1 MLLKAKRIDNLERK
15 VNEYKNKAVVGYLK
29 SKGYDCNETRKS
41 MIKVNRVLKSKYQKV
56 IIESENE
63 RLSRLGAYYTWE
75 AYVKVKII
83 DTITGNEV

>member
-1 MLLKAKRIDNLERK
+1 MERK
-15 VNEYKNKAVVGYLK
+15 VNEYKNKVVVEYLK

-41 MIKVNRVLKSKYQKV
+41 MIKVNRVLKSRYQKV

-63 RLSRLGAYYTWE
+63 RVSRLGAYYTWE

-83 DTITGNEV
+83 DTITGDEV